1 MIFKWLKKLFGLYD
15 SSPTEILSN
24 GELKPSAPKSL
35 CDEFDKRK
43 ERVKQNRDKLKQS
56 STDWYVLNIPPQ
68 KDELQTRVFS
78 PHKFENIPSLQA
90 LKDERLRKDVD
101 VGVDRPE
108 LNEQLYHIPPTP
120 QQEVFIQKL
129 IKFAETGDATYI
141 DREPLSEAEEKA
153 QMLIATNYSNKMS
166 LDMRLIDQQYG
177 DSPGN
182 KASHCAAKI
191 AEYYYKYLDQKGTQF
206 IFSDLST
213 YKPDQWNIYSEIRRK
228 LVEDHNIPEKQI
240 KFIQEANSDNARKEL
255 FKDMNS
261 GRIRFLFGST
271 QKLGT
276 GVNAQERAVAIH
288 HLDIP

>member
-1 MIFKWLKKLFGLYD
+1 M
-15 SSPTEILSN
+15 TN
-24 GELKPSAPKSL
+24 QVVQ
-35 CDEFDKRK
+35 K
-43 ERVKQNRDKLKQS
+43 ERFRYFIKVPELANFYAEI
-56 STDWYVLNIPPQ
+56 TDY
-68 KDELQTRVFS
+68 KTAE
-78 PHKFENIPSLQA
+78 
-90 LKDERLRKDVD
+90 D

-120 QQEVFIQKL
+120 QQEIFIQKL

>member
-1 MIFKWLKKLFGLYD
+1 MCGNTFWESTCACAHSLFIMHHIFVRFIGFPVRVTNTGPVVSLFFLQNCSKSPRSSLGRMITRIFPLLD
-15 SSPTEILSN
+15 ICTCPVC
-24 GELKPSAPKSL
+24 SASK
-35 CDEFDKRK
+35 
-43 ERVKQNRDKLKQS
+43 
-56 STDWYVLNIPPQ
+56 
-68 KDELQTRVFS
+68 
-78 PHKFENIPSLQA
+78 
-90 LKDERLRKDVD
+90 
-101 VGVDRPE
+101 
-108 LNEQLYHIPPTP
+108 
-120 QQEVFIQKL
+120 
-129 IKFAETGDATYI
+129 
-141 DREPLSEAEEKA
+141 
-153 QMLIATNYSNKMS
+153 
-166 LDMRLIDQQYG
+166 
-177 DSPGN
+177 
-182 KASHCAAKI
+182 AKI

>member
-1 MIFKWLKKLFGLYD
+1 MKADRLSHFAFPFQYRQPLFH
-15 SSPTEILSN
+15 P
-24 GELKPSAPKSL
+24 
-35 CDEFDKRK
+35 
-43 ERVKQNRDKLKQS
+43 
-56 STDWYVLNIPPQ
+56 
-68 KDELQTRVFS
+68 
-78 PHKFENIPSLQA
+78 
-90 LKDERLRKDVD
+90 
-101 VGVDRPE
+101 
-108 LNEQLYHIPPTP
+108 
-120 QQEVFIQKL
+120 FIK
-129 IKFAETGDATYI
+129 I
-141 DREPLSEAEEKA
+141 D
-153 QMLIATNYSNKMS
+153 
-166 LDMRLIDQQYG
+166 D
-177 DSPGN
+177 
-182 KASHCAAKI
+182 
-191 AEYYYKYLDQKGTQF
+191 

>member
-1 MIFKWLKKLFGLYD
+1 
-15 SSPTEILSN
+15 
-24 GELKPSAPKSL
+24 
-35 CDEFDKRK
+35 
-43 ERVKQNRDKLKQS
+43 
-56 STDWYVLNIPPQ
+56 
-68 KDELQTRVFS
+68 
-78 PHKFENIPSLQA
+78 
-90 LKDERLRKDVD
+90 
-101 VGVDRPE
+101 
-108 LNEQLYHIPPTP
+108 
-120 QQEVFIQKL
+120 
-129 IKFAETGDATYI
+129 
-141 DREPLSEAEEKA
+141 
-153 QMLIATNYSNKMS
+153 MLIATNYSNKMS

-206 IFSDLST
+206 VFSDLST

-255 FKDMNS
+255 FRDMNS

>member
-1 MIFKWLKKLFGLYD
+1 MSK
-15 SSPTEILSN
+15 
-24 GELKPSAPKSL
+24 
-35 CDEFDKRK
+35 
-43 ERVKQNRDKLKQS
+43 
-56 STDWYVLNIPPQ
+56 
-68 KDELQTRVFS
+68 
-78 PHKFENIPSLQA
+78 
-90 LKDERLRKDVD
+90 
-101 VGVDRPE
+101 
-108 LNEQLYHIPPTP
+108 
-120 QQEVFIQKL
+120 
-129 IKFAETGDATYI
+129 
-141 DREPLSEAEEKA
+141 AEEKA

-166 LDMRLIDQQYG
+166 LDMRLINPEYG
-177 DSPGN
+177 DNPGN

-255 FKDMNS
+255 FSDMNS

-276 GVNAQERAVAIH
+276 GVNAQQRAVAIH

>member
-1 MIFKWLKKLFGLYD
+1 
-15 SSPTEILSN
+15 
-24 GELKPSAPKSL
+24 
-35 CDEFDKRK
+35 
-43 ERVKQNRDKLKQS
+43 
-56 STDWYVLNIPPQ
+56 
-68 KDELQTRVFS
+68 
-78 PHKFENIPSLQA
+78 
-90 LKDERLRKDVD
+90 
-101 VGVDRPE
+101 
-108 LNEQLYHIPPTP
+108 
-120 QQEVFIQKL
+120 
-129 IKFAETGDATYI
+129 IKFAETGDAAYI

-166 LDMRLIDQQYG
+166 LDMRLIDLEYG
-177 DSPGN
+177 DNPGN

-206 IFSDLST
+206 VFSDLST